1 MATQT
6 GTTLK
11 TYFNTGDKP
20 TEGQFGDLIDSN
32 LNLTDGGTVA
42 GDSTFSGNTTFS
54 APITASSA
62 TNNTFGLTTFSGLQN
77 DVITVNGTLQL
88 QTSSSGC
95 IIIASASAADVSTVV
110 LPTCTDAS
118 GCTFKII
125 AGSVHSHVVSGSE
138 ATGAGKINGVVMD
151 LNNTAGNTDGAG
163 GQQLSDEHVLSF
175 ANNPKLGDQVTVV
188 GNGAHWFISGF
199 ANDGVDSAT

>member
-1 MATQT
+1 MFPSHDRAV
-6 GTTLK
+6 
-11 TYFNTGDKP
+11 YFNTGDKP

-42 GDSTFSGNTTFS
+42 GV
-54 APITASSA
+54 
-62 TNNTFGLTTFSGLQN
+62 TTFSGLQN

-95 IIIASASAADVSTVV
+95 IIIASASAADASTVV

-151 LNNTAGNTDGAG
+151 LNNTAGNADGAG